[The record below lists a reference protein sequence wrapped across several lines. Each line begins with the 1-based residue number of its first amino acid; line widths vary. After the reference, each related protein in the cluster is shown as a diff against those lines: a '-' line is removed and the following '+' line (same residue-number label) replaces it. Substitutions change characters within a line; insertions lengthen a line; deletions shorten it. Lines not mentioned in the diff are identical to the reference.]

1 MTMDAL
7 RFALTL
13 AAELIPL
20 FLLISTIVYLVVE
33 KVTPERI
40 RAVLGGRSRWLGVP
54 LAAGLGA
61 LTPFCSCSTVPMVN
75 GMKSAGIPVASLIA
89 FLIASPLINPVAVA
103 LLGSA
108 VGVQYAALYAV
119 SGVVFAILAGVVVE
133 RWYGLTL
140 DGASSATAT
149 AGEPACASSACAP
162 APAAA
167 PMLASVAMRSG
178 GGLAVLPT
186 ATASSCCAA
195 VPAPVIVVPS
205 LGVSLRTAFSKALT
219 DLKKLWVAL
228 ALAIGVGAAIHG
240 YVPADL
246 LARIAGPEQPWAIP
260 AAALLGVPVYASVVV
275 LLPLGTSLL
284 AKGVGIGAMTA
295 FLMGASGFSLPEAIM
310 LSKIL
315 PRGLLLRVL
324 AVFCV
329 GVVLI
334 GYSFHWLAI

>member
-1 MTMDAL
+1 MDAL

-20 FLLISTIVYLVVE
+20 FLLIGTLVYLTVE
-33 KVTPERI
+33 TVTPERI

-89 FLIASPLINPVAVA
+89 FLIASPLINPIAVA
-103 LLGSA
+103 LLGAA

-119 SGVVFAILAGVVVE
+119 SGILFAILAGVVVE
-133 RWYGLTL
+133 RWYGLAL
-140 DGASSATAT
+140 DEASPATAAAT
-149 AGEPACASSACAP
+149 DASACASSACSPPRFAG
-162 APAAA
+162 
-167 PMLASVAMRSG
+167 PMLALVEMRSG
-178 GGLAVLPT
+178 GGP
-186 ATASSCCAA
+186 ATLRMPGVGSCCAA
-195 VPAPVIVVPS
+195 VPTQGIVATPVG
-205 LGVSLRTAFSKALT
+205 LLLRNAFSRALA
-219 DLKKLWVAL
+219 DLKKLRVAL
-228 ALAIGVGAAIHG
+228 ALAIAVGAVIHG

-246 LARIAGPEQPWAIP
+246 LARIAGPEQPWAVP

-284 AKGVGIGAMTA
+284 AKGVGIGAVTA
-295 FLMGASGFSLPEAIM
+295 FLMGASGFSLPEGIM

-315 PRGLLLRVL
+315 PRALLLRVL
-324 AVFCV
+324 AVFCL
-329 GVVLI
+329 GLVLI
-334 GYSFHWLAI
+334 GYAFHWLAV